1 MWWLREISRKVFRK
15 GAWREDLR
23 KKRGGKVLGWRQ
35 KSSPIWTQTLMW
47 IVRHLTQWYSM
58 SSGEHGRKWKL
69 FLASITSQIRLC
81 PWRDVILLSPRT
93 SALLTHRSG
102 FTSIPVTSLCIR
114 YPGPFSCHASRFP
127 VDKSLCLSIWSIKCC
142 KFCDEGQSIKF
153 LKRVCVSYRGAASM
167 LLTVFDSYWRKID
180 DLNPPHIRA
189 SLLTSLLLS
198 HPPPLFFFS
207 YALPFNLSSMLSA
220 IKG

>member
-1 MWWLREISRKVFRK
+1 MEENGSCPLLPSHLKLDC
-15 GAWREDLR
+15 AH
-23 KKRGGKVLGWRQ
+23 GG
-35 KSSPIWTQTLMW
+35 
-47 IVRHLTQWYSM
+47 
-58 SSGEHGRKWKL
+58 
-69 FLASITSQIRLC
+69 
-81 PWRDVILLSPRT
+81 DVILLSPRT

-102 FTSIPVTSLCIR
+102 FMSIPVTSLCIR

-198 HPPPLFFFS
+198 HTPPPFFFFLC
-207 YALPFNLSSMLSA
+207 LPIQF
-220 IKG
+220 IKHAFSNQRLENCFHLWGRYSVSFYQDVQFLILWRKAKEAGAVA